1 MTASYARERTAL
13 LDAERGVEVERIDH
27 VEFTVGNARQ
37 AARYLSAF
45 GLRPIA
51 YRGLETGSRETT
63 SWLLASGDVRVVVTA
78 GLTADCEVAER
89 VRLHGDG
96 VRDVAFGVPDVEAGY
111 DAALARGAAPVCA
124 PETIETPEGAFTR
137 AAICACGDTIHSLVC
152 RDGGPDGWLPGFVP
166 IRSRLRPRFDVEA
179 IDHVTLA
186 VELGA
191 IDRQVELYR
200 GVLGFDQMDL
210 AGLDTI
216 ATDFTALMSRVV
228 EGGGGKIKF
237 PIVEPAAGRKRSQIE
252 EFLQYHGAPGVQHIG
267 LTVSDIVAAAEA
279 VQEDDVQLVDVQPRY
294 YDDHRD
300 LIEGLG
306 LDVDAMRRCSVLVD
320 EDEDGYLLQ
329 AFVKPLNDR
338 PTFFF
343 ELIERHGSRGFGPR
357 NVKHLFNALERDQRA
372 RGNL

>member
-1 MTASYARERTAL
+1 MTVSYARERTAVL
-13 LDAERGVEVERIDH
+13 HAERGVEVERIDH
-27 VEFTVGNARQ
+27 IEFTVGNARQ
-37 AARYLSAF
+37 AARYLTVF

-78 GLTADCEVAER
+78 GLTPDCEVAER

-96 VRDVAFGVPDVEAGY
+96 VRDVAFRVPDVEAGY
-111 DAALARGAAPVCA
+111 RSALARGAVGVAPPWTV
-124 PETIETPEGAFTR
+124 ETPEGAFTR
-137 AAICACGDTIHSLVC
+137 AAIAACGDTIHSLVS
-152 RDGGPDGWLPGFVP
+152 RDDDGDWLPGFVP
-166 IRSRLRPRFDVEA
+166 IRSRLRPRFDA
-179 IDHVTLA
+179 QGIDHVTLA

-191 IDRQVELYR
+191 VDRQVGLYR
-200 GVLGFDQMDL
+200 SVLGFDQMDL

-228 EGGGGKIKF
+228 EGGDGKIKF
-237 PIVEPAAGRKRSQIE
+237 PIVEPAAGKKRSQIE
-252 EFLQYHGAPGVQHIG
+252 EFLEYHRAPGVQHIG
-267 LTVSDIVAAAEA
+267 LTVSDNVAAAEA
-279 VQEDDVQLVDVQPRY
+279 VQDDDIQLVDVQPSY

-306 LDVDAMRRCSVLVD
+306 LDADAMRRCSVLVD

-343 ELIERHGSRGFGPR
+343 ELIERHGSRGFGPS